1 MPPIPS
7 SILYVLAFVSVV
19 IIVQTTAGLYFTASD
34 RSKRL
39 NRRLAMLSSGLS
51 PDKVFATLMRKGYQ
65 ARSKDGWFDA
75 RFAGLN
81 TALAQAGL
89 DLSGQRVIVLTL
101 AIGLGLWLITA
112 SLSGMALNFQS
123 LANTTLSLAGA
134 AVLAIIGV
142 WSWIRS
148 KRRARIRKLEEQLPL
163 ALDIV
168 TRAVRAG
175 HPAVAAVRL
184 AAEELSDPIGS
195 ELGLVVDETNYGA
208 EFREALLNMGR
219 RTGSPDVHFFAVS
232 VTVQAETGG
241 NLAEILQGLATVMR
255 GRQTLGKR
263 VKALASEGQA
273 SALILSILP
282 VVVVSFQFMSHPT
295 YYSDKFN
302 DPIFWPA
309 VALTL
314 GLYGI
319 GWIMINRIINFK
331 Y

>member
-1 MPPIPS
+1 
-7 SILYVLAFVSVV
+7 
-19 IIVQTTAGLYFTASD
+19 
-34 RSKRL
+34 
-39 NRRLAMLSSGLS
+39 
-51 PDKVFATLMRKGYQ
+51 MRKGYQ
-65 ARSKDGWFDA
+65 SGRKDRWLDA
-75 RFAGLN
+75 RLTGLN
-81 TALAQAGL
+81 MVLAQAGL
-89 DLSGQRVIVLTL
+89 DLSAKRVVALTIL
-101 AIGLGLWLITA
+101 IAVGLWLITA
-112 SLSGMALNFQS
+112 SLSGLGLQFQS
-123 LANTTLSLAGA
+123 LGNTALSFAGA
-134 AVLAIIGV
+134 SVLATIGV
-142 WSWIRS
+142 WSWIQS

-232 VTVQAETGG
+232 VSIQAETGG

-282 VVVVSFQFMSHPT
+282 VGVVGFQFMSHPT

-302 DPIFWPA
+302 DPIFWPV

-314 GLYGI
+314 GLYGM

>member
-7 SILYVLAFVSVV
+7 PILYMLAFVSVV
-19 IIVQTTAGLYFTASD
+19 IIVQTAAGLYFTASD

-39 NRRLAMLSSGLS
+39 NRRLDMLSSGLN
-51 PDKVFATLMRKGYQ
+51 PDRVFATLMRKGYQ
-65 ARSKDGWFDA
+65 SGRKDRWLDA
-75 RFAGLN
+75 RLTGLN
-81 TALAQAGL
+81 MVLAQAGL
-89 DLSGQRVIVLTL
+89 DLSAKRVVALTIL
-101 AIGLGLWLITA
+101 IAVGLWLITA
-112 SLSGMALNFQS
+112 SLSGLGLQFQS
-123 LANTTLSLAGA
+123 LGNTALSFAGA
-134 AVLAIIGV
+134 SVLATIGV
-142 WSWIRS
+142 WSWIQS

-232 VTVQAETGG
+232 VSIQAETGG

-282 VVVVSFQFMSHPT
+282 VGVVGFQFMSHPT

-302 DPIFWPA
+302 DPIFWPV

-314 GLYGI
+314 GLYGM